1 MKPKFPNWDA
11 RFDTD
16 TYIFGT
22 APADFLVAQQDRLK
36 AAAGQNALAIADGEG
51 RNSVF
56 MAECG
61 LNVTAMDSSEKGLE
75 KARKLA
81 SDRKADIDF
90 QKADLKTWDW
100 AENQWDIVVAIF
112 IQFADPQFRSE
123 IFSGL
128 KRTVKPGGLILLH
141 GYTPKQVEYGTGG
154 PPTPEV
160 MYTEDLLRDAF
171 GDMQIETLKAYEKVI
186 DEEPGHSGLS
196 ALIDLVARKPG

>member
-61 LNVTAMDSSEKGLE
+61 LNVTAMDSSVKGLE

-90 QKADLKTWDW
+90 QLADLKTWDW

-186 DEEPGHSGLS
+186 DEGPGHSGLS

>member
-90 QKADLKTWDW
+90 QLADLKTWDW

-160 MYTEDLLRDAF
+160 MYTENLLRDAF

-186 DEEPGHSGLS
+186 DEGPGHSGLS

>member
-90 QKADLKTWDW
+90 QLADLKTWDW

-186 DEEPGHSGLS
+186 DEGPGHSGLS

>member
-75 KARKLA
+75 KARRLA

-90 QKADLKTWDW
+90 QLADLKTWDW

-186 DEEPGHSGLS
+186 DEGPGHSGLS

>member
-90 QKADLKTWDW
+90 QLADLKTWDW

-186 DEEPGHSGLS
+186 DEGPGHSGLS
-196 ALIDLVARKPG
+196 ALIDLVARKPD

>member
-1 MKPKFPNWDA
+1 MKPKFPNWDV

-90 QKADLKTWDW
+90 QLADLKTWDW

-186 DEEPGHSGLS
+186 DEGPGHSGLS